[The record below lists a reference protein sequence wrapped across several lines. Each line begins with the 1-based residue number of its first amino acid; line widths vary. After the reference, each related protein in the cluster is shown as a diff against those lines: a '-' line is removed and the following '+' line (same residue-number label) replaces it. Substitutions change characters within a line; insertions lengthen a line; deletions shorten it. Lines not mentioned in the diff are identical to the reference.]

1 MDRVIAAIIGGI
13 FLLISV
19 WIGKGL
25 NKASSP
31 PEENPTKI
39 EANIINSVDNSR
51 KIEANIINSGD
62 NSTITTIETQT
73 INIGD

>member
-25 NKASSP
+25 NKASSS
-31 PEENPTKI
+31 PEEKPTIVEKT
-39 EANIINSVDNSR
+39 EAKVIST
-51 KIEANIINSGD
+51 GH

>member
-39 EANIINSVDNSR
+39 EANIINS
-51 KIEANIINSGD
+51 GD